1 MDNAMQALLNKGV
14 ELHRAGNLQEA
25 ATCYN
30 QLLNREPNN
39 PGLLYLLGDIAVRQ
53 GCNGIGVNLLTN
65 SIAVRPSVEAYTALG
80 VAYRHEN
87 YYDMAEQAWQDGLK
101 LQPTAELYNNI
112 ASIYSDH
119 GEPEKA
125 LDLVNKSL
133 ALAPGNP
140 NARWN
145 KSLALLTAQRWAEA
159 WEHHECRFNAE
170 VQTISTRRVLNC
182 PLWDGSHVGH
192 LAVHGEQGLG
202 DEVMFMSCLA
212 DALQRCD
219 RMTIEVEPRLMDLV
233 QRSFP
238 QVEVYG
244 NEAAMRA
251 HGGPFDAVVAL
262 GSLGTFFRNQNSD
275 FPGVPYLVPDAE
287 RVEYWRRQYA
297 MQGLRPFV
305 GVAWQG
311 GSKETR
317 ILQRTIAAPNLA
329 FCKRGTAISLQYG
342 DHAELTA
349 VQNGYLYY
357 PESKG
362 QDIDELAAMTAACDV
377 IVTVAQT
384 LVHVAGAV
392 GVPTHVLTPLHSSWR
407 YGMSDTMPWYGSVK
421 LHRQK
426 KADDWGQPLADVK
439 IVIDKLCREFKNAN
453 K

>member
-1 MDNAMQALLNKGV
+1 MDNAMQVILNEGV
-14 ELHRAGNLQEA
+14 ELHRVGNLTEA
-25 ATCYN
+25 ANRYN
-30 QLLNREPNN
+30 ALLNREPTN

-53 GCNGIGVNLLTN
+53 GCNGIGINLLTN
-65 SIAVRPSVEAYTALG
+65 SINARPSVEAYTALG

-87 YYDMAEQAWQDGLK
+87 YYVEAEHAWREGLRIEET
-101 LQPTAELYNNI
+101 PELYNNI

-125 LDLVNKSL
+125 LGLVNKSL
-133 ALAPGNP
+133 EMAPGNP

-145 KSLALLTAQRWAEA
+145 KSLALLTAQRWGEA
-159 WEHHECRFNAE
+159 WEHHDCRFE
-170 VQTISTRRVLNC
+170 PSVQQVSTRRVLGC
-182 PLWDGSHVGH
+182 PIWDGGRVGH

-202 DEVMFMSCLA
+202 DEVMFMSILN
-212 DALQRCD
+212 DALRHCD

-244 NEAAMRA
+244 SEAAMRA
-251 HGGPFDAVVAL
+251 HGGPFDAVVPL
-262 GSLGTFFRNQNSD
+262 GSLGSFFRHQNAD
-275 FPGVPYLVPDAE
+275 FPGVPYLVPNPE
-287 RVEYWRRQYA
+287 RVEFWRRQYA
-297 MQGLRPFV
+297 MQGPRPYI

-317 ILQRTIAAPNLA
+317 IQQRTISAINLN

-342 DHAELTA
+342 AHAELTA

-357 PESKG
+357 PESVGK
-362 QDIDELAAMTAACDV
+362 DIDELAAMVAACDV

-407 YGMSDTMPWYGSVK
+407 YGMGDSMPWYGSVQ

-426 KADDWGQPLADVK
+426 KADDWGQPLANVK
-439 IVIDKLCREFKNAN
+439 QIIDKLCREFK
-453 K
+453 